1 MKILWRD
8 KKKIKCWGDNLIER
22 FYLFL
27 LLSFMAANTIQ
38 SLTNQSF
45 TERNEHTHP
54 PLTSAIWTLFIAL
67 LLCRT
72 ETFPR
77 VFFSSFFTIFNH
89 WKCKQIQVL
98 FQVITSRIVGLKILI
113 DEKLIEIFWN
123 VMLFRDQL
131 LHDGIFNGVAHSFG
145 LLRFFSLVRYCFFP
159 IRNFF
164 EMYFKPLLN
173 WHLTLFP

>member
-1 MKILWRD
+1 M
-8 KKKIKCWGDNLIER
+8 C
-22 FYLFL
+22 
-27 LLSFMAANTIQ
+27 Q
-38 SLTNQSF
+38 
-45 TERNEHTHP
+45 
-54 PLTSAIWTLFIAL
+54 
-67 LLCRT
+67 T

-98 FQVITSRIVGLKILI
+98 FQVPTSRIVGLKILI

-145 LLRFFSLVRYCFFP
+145 LRFFSRSLLFFSDSKFF
-159 IRNFF
+159 RNVFQAVVKLASYTISITLF
-164 EMYFKPLLN
+164 TLIQSWSHETSQNGSWHHMKVLN
-173 WHLTLFP
+173 LTLLTTTIITTTSRQ